1 MGRTSAKPDSRHRS
15 GGAAHRTRSVS
26 LQPSATL
33 PAASAATAAGQPE
46 RSCLGPHRDA
56 VCVAKSDGGRGGLL
70 FALRNLSWPGRPAKA
85 RTPCAPCCWLTADSN
100 ALTSA
105 GEGASGCQGFV
116 LPCSPCRAYT
126 PRRTALAQG
135 ATGLQARPCR
145 RPCFAPSAQPERSAG
160 GDGHRPGRRPARQQN
175 PYKAGGEGTST
186 P

>member
-33 PAASAATAAGQPE
+33 PAASDATAAGQPE

-56 VCVAKSDGGRGGLL
+56 VCVAKSDGGRGGLR

-85 RTPCAPCCWLTADSN
+85 RTPCAPCCWYKLIRTPSRRPEKEPRAARGLYSPARRAALIHHAAPLWRKEPRGCKLGHAD
-100 ALTSA
+100 AR
-105 GEGASGCQGFV
+105 ASLLPHNPREAQGGMD
-116 LPCSPCRAYT
+116 
-126 PRRTALAQG
+126 TALGG
-135 ATGLQARPCR
+135 ALRTSKIRIKL
-145 RPCFAPSAQPERSAG
+145 G
-160 GDGHRPGRRPARQQN
+160 GG
-175 PYKAGGEGTST
+175 GTST